1 MRAKTRFAT
10 DAIRLT
16 LRPNVLC
23 AIAASLLL
31 AAAPACQTSGS
42 KTAGSQAAG
51 GEKAAGSQIDACSLL
66 SAQQAGAVIG
76 ASATRKPVD
85 TSAAGPDAAT
95 MCHYSSPSFPQGY
108 LLLASWLKV
117 SDVAKEVDS
126 QKTEIRQDMQQHLN
140 VTPKIVDVKDMG
152 NAAFLVEMDGAL
164 QLHAFAKGAVIVVS
178 RNVSATAENVA
189 QLEAFAR
196 AALSHLP

>member
-1 MRAKTRFAT
+1 MRAKLRYATYATRH
-10 DAIRLT
+10 T

-42 KTAGSQAAG
+42 KSPGS
-51 GEKAAGSQIDACSLL
+51 EKAAGSQIDACSLL
-66 SAQQAGAVIG
+66 SAKQAGAVLG
-76 ASATRKPVD
+76 ASVTRKLVD

-95 MCHYSSPSFPQGY
+95 MCHYSSASSPQGY
-108 LLLASWLKV
+108 LMLASWLKV
-117 SDVAKEVDS
+117 SDLAKEVNS
-126 QKTEIRQDMQQHLN
+126 QKAEISKSMQQHLN

-152 NAAFLVEMDGAL
+152 DAAFLVEMDGAL
-164 QLHAFAKGAVIVVS
+164 QLHAFAKDAVIVVN
-178 RNVSATAENVA
+178 RNVSASAENVA
-189 QLEAFAR
+189 QLETFAR